1 MSIFILAFIVI
12 AAGLYVFF
20 KRPDLWQ
27 KAVGFL
33 AAAVGAAV
41 AGFEAVRALIGG

>member
-1 MSIFILAFIVI
+1 MSIFVLAFIVI

-27 KAVGFL
+27 KAAGFC
-33 AAAVGAAV
+33 AAAIAAAV